1 MSRKA
6 LTQKNTL
13 LKNPQANAKGNF
25 FKRVFFSPPQEEIQI
40 IFFPSLRFFNYLF
53 FQRTLLTWTDIASN
67 VNRFGQSVCGHRSE
81 SLRGKSRA
89 AGNKKI
95 NANFL
100 FGGFIA
106 SYESWCVNEQ
116 LCFVSTVV
124 RKLPQIKNF
133 VYPLCVRRHC
143 AYEN

>member
-1 MSRKA
+1 MKA
-6 LTQKNTL
+6 NAQKNTL
-13 LKNPQANAKGNF
+13 LKNAQANAESIF
-25 FKRVFFSPPQEEIQI
+25 FKRVFFSPTQEKLKNKK
-40 IFFPSLRFFNYLF
+40 FPTLQKNKTSFH
-53 FQRTLLTWTDIASN
+53 RTVLTLTDIATN
-67 VNRFGQSVCGHRSE
+67 VNRFGQSVCG
-81 SLRGKSRA
+81 LRGTHLRGESRA
-89 AGNKKI
+89 ADNRKI

-133 VYPLCVRRHC
+133 VYPLCVSCNGWGHC
-143 AYEN
+143 